1 MQPTDNATTDTI
13 KDDGGPQNKA
23 ADISQVADAANPA
36 SPPLPTGTSV
46 VNDSLK
52 KQSTSSAP
60 VIVPDNAGKRVLLV
74 EPSSTMRH
82 VLSNYIEEQGFEVET
97 LASYAEAATALKT
110 QFDSF
115 DSDYDC
121 MLLGWPVTRDRDSSR
136 LLGML
141 EGVDY
146 HDLPVVV
153 LSQDMRADSRA
164 WVAARDHSVMLRWK
178 DYRSAKGL
186 MESLLD
192 QGLDENNDL
201 VASKFSND
209 DIRILVV
216 DDSASIRF
224 ALRDLL
230 QLHGYHVS
238 VVGTSEEG
246 VEAARNTL
254 FDIAL
259 LDYYLQEATGDELC
273 RALIDDPAT
282 GNLICTI
289 LTGTYSDHIIK
300 RSLKA
305 GAIECMFKNESSELL
320 LARIDAL
327 SRLVRQRNLLT
338 QQREDMN
345 AVIRA
350 VAGSVMVFDT
360 SGVMTYANDSALE
373 ILGHADNITLLGQS
387 INTVNTDIARASYG
401 KSFRG
406 LFKTF
411 TGSTV
416 DVLFKCSD
424 FKLSGVSAGTIVV
437 FRTRSELE
445 SADATSHEVDQQTH
459 FLKTVSESRQKL
471 STDEDSE
478 ELLTF
483 LMLDVGY
490 AVEDD
495 EPVKAIGDSQQ
506 LVNRLTDTLRQ
517 VYQRN
522 HHVAYLGDSK
532 FGILLHHNTDT
543 QAFVLTRKI
552 MQITNDIGSQTGLG
566 EFSSTGALLRLDKNR
581 DLSETEIIQQCQR
594 GLRLVESRGRN
605 NALLLDLRRVLP
617 VYPKTEAA

>member
-1 MQPTDNATTDTI
+1 MQQTSDNITSDSVAKDGSPKSDTNGTQGGQDSALDTVSKTATE
-13 KDDGGPQNKA
+13 P
-23 ADISQVADAANPA
+23 SSVA
-36 SPPLPTGTSV
+36 SPV
-46 VNDSLK
+46 
-52 KQSTSSAP
+52 KQAASSGAQA
-60 VIVPDNAGKRVLLV
+60 IAQDNGNKRVLLV

-82 VLSNYIEEQGFEVET
+82 VLSNYIEEQGFQVET
-97 LASYAEAATALKT
+97 LASYAEAADALKT

-121 MLLGWPVTRDRDSSR
+121 MLLGWPVTRERESAR

-186 MESLLD
+186 MENLLD
-192 QGLDENNDL
+192 QGLEESNEA
-201 VASKFSND
+201 VATKFTND

-216 DDSASIRF
+216 DDSASIRY

-238 VVGTSEEG
+238 VVGTFEEG
-246 VEAARNTL
+246 VAAARSTM

-273 RALIDDPAT
+273 RALLDDPST

-305 GAIECMFKNESSELL
+305 GAVECMFKNESSELL

-327 SRLVRQRNLLT
+327 SRLVRQRNMLT

-345 AVIRA
+345 AVIHA

-360 SGVMTYANDSALE
+360 SGVVTYANDAALS

-387 INTVNTDIARASYG
+387 INVVNNDIARADYG

-406 LFKTF
+406 LFSTCSA
-411 TGSTV
+411 STV

-424 FKLSGVSAGTIVV
+424 FKMSGVSAGTIVV
-437 FRTRSELE
+437 FRTRAELE
-445 SADATSHEVDQQTH
+445 AAGASMQEIDQRTL
-459 FLKTVSESRQKL
+459 FLKTVGDNRSKI
-471 STDEDSE
+471 TDAGEMM
-478 ELLTF
+478 TF

-490 AVEDD
+490 VDGDKTLKAV
-495 EPVKAIGDSQQ
+495 GDSQQ
-506 LVNRLTDTLRQ
+506 LINRLTDTLRQ
-517 VYQRN
+517 VYRRSN
-522 HHVAYLGDSK
+522 HVAYLGDSK
-532 FGILLHHNTDT
+532 FGILLRHATET
-543 QAFVLTRKI
+543 QAYLLARKI
-552 MQITNDIGSQTGLG
+552 MQIANDIGSQTRLG
-566 EFSSTGALLRLDKNR
+566 EFSSTGALLRLDQNK
-581 DLSETEIIQQCQR
+581 EITEAEVIQRCQR

-605 NALLLDLRRVLP
+605 NALLLDLRRMLP
-617 VYPKTEAA
+617 VYPKTEDA